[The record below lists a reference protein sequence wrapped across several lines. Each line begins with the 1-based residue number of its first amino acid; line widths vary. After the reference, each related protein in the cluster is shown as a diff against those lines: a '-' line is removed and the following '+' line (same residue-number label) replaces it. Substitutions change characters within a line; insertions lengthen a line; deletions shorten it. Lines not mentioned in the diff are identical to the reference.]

1 MIGRKM
7 LKTGMVGQSIVDCP
21 VDLDALIMSE
31 NCTPEWIET
40 NLGVSDDILY
50 DAIRNSMYGGWILN
64 LDFISGF
71 SKPFRRRLFKNFDAF
86 TQMVKMYFLIKVA
99 TLDDKV
105 LTSEIESAYL
115 DEGVTGLNVGKLF
128 NPMTMLGNNM
138 KEYDVEMMNGNIT
151 MRQVLLQSIQKFL
164 GSGNKDD
171 VDFSYSLYLPSFLN
185 PRFFSGLSEAEHVSI
200 LGNLDRYFAFIR
212 KFEMSMSFG
221 RTKRNGEP
229 NPALCLIKHIFSG
242 EHPYSNRVK
251 MSAWKQLYKEILA
264 RSGGSGAVG
273 LFDIPRSMEIMRK
286 MEEDVVI
293 KSGHTLAEITDW
305 TNKAEGVFE
314 SFELD
319 CTLRNLDATDF
330 FLFLIWQKTE
340 MANGL
345 VEFQD
350 DATRDRLFRQL
361 AGVIVPVKEIVD
373 WKMNKTL
380 VNSINESN

>member
-71 SKPFRRRLFKNFDAF
+71 SKPFRRRLFKNIDAF

-138 KEYDVEMMNGNIT
+138 KEYDIEMMNGNIT

-185 PRFFSGLSEAEHVSI
+185 PRFFSELSEAEHVSI

-251 MSAWKQLYKEILA
+251 MSAWKQLYKEIMA
-264 RSGGSGAVG
+264 RVGGSGAVG
-273 LFDIPRSMEIMRK
+273 LFDVPRSMEIMRK

-293 KSGHTLAEITDW
+293 KSGHTLSEITDW

-345 VEFQD
+345 IEFQD
-350 DATRDRLFRQL
+350 DATRDRLFKQL